1 MCAHKLVQLYLA
13 RVKLIY
19 VKLASFPLLRVTY
32 TSGTKSASIVLE
44 YLSKGDLKHF
54 LTVSDVI
61 LMDSV
66 GVPVCVVC
74 VCVCVCV
81 SLTGKS
87 SSYKTAGEVHD

>member
-1 MCAHKLVQLYLA
+1 MCTACTVVFGKSET
-13 RVKLIY
+13 Y

-61 LMDSV
+61 PMNL
-66 GVPVCVVC
+66 VV
-74 VCVCVCV
+74 
-81 SLTGKS
+81 
-87 SSYKTAGEVHD
+87 